1 MITKRNM
8 ATESSERFRVLVLD
22 DYEGQ
27 ASQVPAFEKLQARAH
42 VTVMRN
48 RLATNEELGQA
59 LKGVHAVLLV
69 RERTRFGAER
79 LALAPDLKFISQT
92 GRTFA
97 HLDLPAATR
106 RGIAV
111 AGTPTDSGFSTV
123 ELTWGL
129 ILALMKRIPEVDRR
143 MRQEVW
149 PAVAGQVVEGKT
161 IGVIGLGRIGK
172 EVARIAKLFR
182 CLVLATGRTLTPERA
197 REVGAEAVSLEALL
211 KESDIVTIHVPL
223 RQETRGL
230 IGEKEIALMKPG
242 ALLINT
248 ARGPI
253 VSEAALFEA
262 LSKGQLGGAGL
273 DVYDEEPLPMDHPL
287 RRLSN
292 VVLLSHRGYAA
303 VEVLRERYEMAMA
316 NILSF
321 LDGKPV
327 NLLNP
332 EVLTGSRV

>member
-1 MITKRNM
+1 MAEKR
-8 ATESSERFRVLVLD
+8 TERFRVLVLD

-27 ASQVPAFEKLQARAH
+27 AAQVPAYEKLKARAD
-42 VTVMRN
+42 VTVMRT
-48 RLATNEELGQA
+48 RLATDEELGRA
-59 LKGVHAVLLV
+59 LRGVHALLLV
-69 RERTRFGAER
+69 RERTRFGDER
-79 LALAPDLKFISQT
+79 MALAPDLKFISQT
-92 GRTFA
+92 GRTFV

-106 RGIAV
+106 RGVVV

-129 ILALMKRIPEVDRR
+129 ILSLARRIPEVDRR
-143 MRQEVW
+143 MRQEAW
-149 PAVAGQVVEGKT
+149 PAVAGHVVEGKAV
-161 IGVIGLGRIGK
+161 GVIGLGRIGK

-182 CLVLATGRTLTPERA
+182 CRVLATGRTLTQDRA

-230 IGEKEIALMKPG
+230 IGEKEIALMKRG

-253 VSEAALFEA
+253 VSEAALLRA
-262 LSKGQLGGAGL
+262 LEKGHLGGAGL

-287 RRLSN
+287 RRLNN

-303 VEVLRERYEMAMA
+303 VEILRERYELAME
-316 NILSF
+316 NILNF
-321 LDGKPV
+321 LEGKPT

-332 EVLTGSRV
+332 EVLTRNPRG